1 MLSIVERNPPR
12 GPVGLTEN
20 PSWISAAVEGKSTQ
34 VLGLRDGVTGFTS
47 QDWERGRR
55 WGPCPEAP
63 TQLVPRTDAH
73 FAGSRSPGASCPRSQ
88 KARLGGYFSRCPWVL
103 CREWEAEAQA
113 QAGKQGVPC
122 KSNTSFR
129 PRSLPRHSHDEASG
143 SLSGMTSLSHGILIL
158 QKFQSTNERNTH

>member
-12 GPVGLTEN
+12 GPAGLTEN

-88 KARLGGYFSRCPWVL
+88 KARLGGYFSLGFCAGSGRRKLRHRQESRESRANQTQASVRGHCRVTATMKLQVL
-103 CREWEAEAQA
+103 LV
-113 QAGKQGVPC
+113 G
-122 KSNTSFR
+122 
-129 PRSLPRHSHDEASG
+129 
-143 SLSGMTSLSHGILIL
+143 
-158 QKFQSTNERNTH
+158 